1 MRTKRAQYAI
11 YRPFPAMIVAA
22 AAAAFVLLGTSAA
35 HAETFAYKFS
45 EGQKFH
51 VISTVEQTVSVDG
64 VVSHT
69 AQILNRIA
77 ISVDRIKD
85 GSGYLNADFQTS
97 EEAHHAGQLF
107 QWGEEYHSEFWE
119 DPNGRFQISSKYFM
133 PTVRNVPVF
142 PDRDVKKGDTWS
154 AEGEEAH
161 DFRQSFGISDPFT
174 FPVPVSY
181 KYLGKQTVD
190 GKEYDAISIKY
201 NVYFETPKHYPGIYP
216 SLITGFSNQMLYWD
230 PALGREHSYHEDY
243 SFFFVLSNGRTI
255 KFEGTAEAK
264 VIEST
269 TMDKAKVADDIR
281 GTLKDLGVKDTE
293 VKTDSK
299 GVTIS
304 LQNIQ
309 FLPDSSVL
317 TDSEKLKIQHIADIL
332 KKYPDRDILI
342 TGYTALAGTEEG
354 RQKLSEERA
363 AAVGQYLLDLG
374 ARSRDHMVYRGMGA
388 KDPIADNSTPEG
400 MRKNRRVEITIM
412 EN

>member
-1 MRTKRAQYAI
+1 MSDKRNLHIQRRRASPFLRAI
-11 YRPFPAMIVAA
+11 AALVFFSASGVAA
-22 AAAAFVLLGTSAA
+22 QG
-35 HAETFAYKFS
+35 ETFAYKFT

-69 AQILNRIA
+69 AEILNRIA
-77 ISVDRIKD
+77 ITVDRIKD

-119 DPNGRFQISSKYFM
+119 DPQGHFQIPSRYFM

-142 PDRDVKKGDTWS
+142 PKRDVRKGETWS

-161 DFRQSFGISDPFT
+161 DFRQSFGIAEPFT

-181 KYLGKQTVD
+181 KYLGKEMVD
-190 GKEYDAISIKY
+190 GKQYDAISIKY
-201 NVYFETPKHYPGIYP
+201 NVYFETPNQYPGVYP
-216 SLITGFSNQMLYWD
+216 ALITGFSNQILYWD
-230 PALGREHSYHEDY
+230 PERGREHSYHENY
-243 SFFFVLSNGRTI
+243 AFFFILSDGRTV

-264 VIEST
+264 VIDSPK
-269 TMDKAKVADDIR
+269 MDKGKVAQDIR
-281 GTLKDLGVKDTE
+281 GTIKDLGLSDTE

-304 LQNIQ
+304 IENIQ

-317 TDSEKLKIQHIADIL
+317 TEGEKAKIRHIADIL
-332 KKYPDRDILI
+332 KKYPERDILI
-342 TGYTALAGTEEG
+342 TGYTALAGTQEG

-374 ARSRDHMVYRGMGA
+374 ARTREHMIYRGMGA
-388 KDPIADNSTPEG
+388 RDPIADNSTPEG